1 MKTETNSA
9 ATIKIMA
16 AQESRKTV
24 LLVDLARVFDLAAA
38 ASAGVNVEALLVSTP
53 DETLQAVE
61 IAETVIRSGV
71 AEVVV
76 FFGTLGIR
84 QTASLRALC
93 AGNGVDL
100 HHVEAE
106 RAPTPKT
113 TAEMEAELTADIRSV
128 TRRAKSLSANQRL
141 AARAE
146 TLIGCDAS
154 RPAHYALAWAIST
167 GRLSSEMR
175 TALLAMPA
183 AAFARAALKIAAD
196 LGGSGVSEI
205 YEAWRV
211 LAIDQCQ
218 TSARA
223 A

>member
-1 MKTETNSA
+1 MSETNGA

-16 AQESRKTV
+16 AQESKKTV

-53 DETLQAVE
+53 DEALQAVE

-71 AEVVV
+71 ADVVV

-93 AGNGVDL
+93 AGKGVDL

-113 TAEMEAELTADIRSV
+113 AAEVEAELTADIRSV
-128 TRRAKSLSANQRL
+128 GRRSRSLSVNQRL

-146 TLIGCDAS
+146 ALIGCDAS
-154 RPAHYALAWAIST
+154 RPAHYALVWAIST
-167 GRLSSEMR
+167 GRLSSEMVA
-175 TALLAMPA
+175 ALLAMSA
-183 AAFARAALKIAAD
+183 RAFARAALKIAAD
-196 LGGSGVSEI
+196 VGGHGVSTI
-205 YEAWRV
+205 YAAWRS
-211 LAIDQCQ
+211 LAIGAAQQ
-218 TSARA
+218 VSAA
-223 A
+223 

>member
-53 DETLQAVE
+53 DEALQAVE

-71 AEVVV
+71 ADVVV
-76 FFGTLGIR
+76 FFGTLGVR

-93 AGNGVDL
+93 AGKGVDF
-100 HHVEAE
+100 HHVPAE

-113 TAEMEAELTADIRSV
+113 AAAVEAELTADIRSV
-128 TRRAKSLSANQRL
+128 TRRAKSLSVNQRL

-154 RPAHYALAWAIST
+154 HPAHYALAWAIST

-175 TALLAMPA
+175 AALLAMPA
-183 AAFARAALKIAAD
+183 RAFARAALKIAAD
-196 LGGSGVSEI
+196 LGGSGVSGI
-205 YEAWRV
+205 YEAWRA
-211 LAIDQCQ
+211 LAIDQFQ
-218 TSARA
+218 TSAGA